1 LKPAAKA
8 AARWGSERVA
18 RMHERFRQTAEP
30 YQAKLDSVDGQMA
43 LVIVS
48 GIVLL
53 IDKRIEAPPALD
65 DAIAVAVQLSG
76 VPTEVFDSFARLQA
90 AMLAHACK

>member
-1 LKPAAKA
+1 MNPGAKA

-18 RMHERFRQTAEP
+18 RIHEQFRQTAEP

-43 LVIVS
+43 LIIVS
-48 GIVLL
+48 GIVRM
-53 IDKRIEAPPALD
+53 INKRIEAPPALD

-76 VPTEVFDSFARLQA
+76 VPAEVFDSFARLQA

>member
-1 LKPAAKA
+1 
-8 AARWGSERVA
+8 
-18 RMHERFRQTAEP
+18 MHEQFRQIAEP
-30 YQAKLDSVDGQMA
+30 YQAKLESVDGQMA
-43 LVIVS
+43 LIIVS
-48 GIVLL
+48 GIVLM

-76 VPTEVFDSFARLQA
+76 VPTEVFASFARAQD